1 MHSEIGLSLLIY
13 INEKALAKI
22 DPYFALCTSPKRH
35 EQSISIS
42 SIDVDLGISAVEVF
56 DLLRNPF
63 WLVGYRIQYVYLGK
77 SHFIDLTHRSTS
89 G

>member
-63 WLVGYRIQYVYLGK
+63 WLVGYRIQCVYLGK